1 MDYTFNEQMTVQAGS
16 MTDWISGIF
25 KAVGMNGKDARKCAH
40 HLVTADARG
49 VYSHG
54 CMRVGIYCGRLLH
67 GGTNPKGRP
76 RIVKRKGCTILVDG
90 DNAMGPVVGLFA
102 MKEAVK
108 LAGKF
113 GSAAASVF
121 GSNHIGACAYYA
133 MMAAD
138 ADMVAFCWTIGGSNI
153 MAPWGGRDPRL
164 GNNPL
169 AIAVPCEGSPHVVL
183 DMAQS
188 VVARGKIVMARKTR
202 TPIPETWALDS
213 DGKPTTDPEA
223 AFLGTL
229 QPVGGYK
236 GYGMAFMTGII
247 SALLSGATFGP
258 DIVDGLGRPDAIQ
271 NAGHLF
277 QLIDIAAFTSPAE
290 FKKRVHDAVMY
301 MKEAQKAD
309 GVQEILV
316 PGEAEARKLERQLK
330 DGIQYPMEVIEELRA
345 LSRKLGVA
353 VTI

>member
-1 MDYTFNEQMTVQAGS
+1 MAYTFNEQATVQFDD
-16 MTDWISGIF
+16 MTGWMILLL
-25 KAVGMNGKDARKCAH
+25 KAAGMNGKDARNCAR
-40 HLVTADARG
+40 HLVMADARG

-54 CMRVGIYCGRLLH
+54 CMRMGVYCGRLIH
-67 GGTNPKGRP
+67 GGANPKGRP
-76 RIVKRKGCTILVDG
+76 RIVKRKGCTLLVDG
-90 DNAMGPVVGLFA
+90 DNAMGPVVGIFA

-113 GSAAASVF
+113 GSATASVF
-121 GSNHIGACAYYA
+121 GSNHIGTCAYYA

-138 ADMVAFCWTIGGSNI
+138 ADMLGFAWTIGGSNI

-169 AIAVPCEGSPHVVL
+169 AIAVPCENKPHVVI

-188 VVARGKIVMARKTR
+188 VVARGKIIMARKTK
-202 TPIPETWALDS
+202 TPIPATWALS
-213 DGKPTTDPEA
+213 NDGKPTTDPEA

-247 SALLSGATFGP
+247 TALLSGAAFGP
-258 DIVDGLGRPDAIQ
+258 GIVDIFGRPDAVQ

-277 QLIDIAAFTSPAE
+277 QVIDISAFISPAE
-290 FKKRVHDAVMY
+290 FKKRVYEAVMY

-316 PGEAEARKLERQLK
+316 PGEAEARNLERQIK
-330 DGIQYPMEVIEELRA
+330 DGISYPIEVIEELRK
-345 LSRKLGVA
+345 LSQKLGVA
-353 VTI
+353 VMV

>member
-1 MDYTFNEQMTVQAGS
+1 MGYTFSEQTAVQADD
-16 MTDWISGIF
+16 MTGWMTLML
-25 KAVGMNGKDARKCAH
+25 KAAGMRGKDARNCAH

-54 CMRVGIYCGRLLH
+54 CMRMGVYCGRLLN

-76 RIVKRKGCTILVDG
+76 KIAKRKGCTILVDG
-90 DNAMGPVVGLFA
+90 DNAMGPVVGIFA
-102 MKEAVK
+102 MKEAIK

-121 GSNHIGACAYYA
+121 GSNHIGTCAYYA

-138 ADMVAFCWTIGGSNI
+138 ADMLGFAWTIGASNI
-153 MAPWGGRDPRL
+153 MAPWGGRDSRL

-169 AIAVPCEGSPHVVL
+169 AIAVPCENRPHVVL

-188 VVARGKIVMARKTR
+188 VVARGKIIMARKTG
-202 TPIPETWALDS
+202 TPIPDTWALDK
-213 DGKPTTDPEA
+213 DGKLTTDPEA
-223 AFLGTL
+223 ALLGTL

-247 SALLSGATFGP
+247 TALLSGATFGP
-258 DIVDGLGRPDAIQ
+258 GIVDIFGKPDAVQ

-277 QLIDIAAFTSPAE
+277 QVIDISAFISPEE
-290 FKKRVHDAVMY
+290 FKKRVYDAVMY

-309 GVQEILV
+309 GVKEILV
-316 PGEAEARKLERQLK
+316 PGEAEALTLERQLK
-330 DGIQYPMEVIEELRA
+330 DGINYPAEVIEELRS
-345 LSRKLGVA
+345 LSQKLGVA
-353 VTI
+353 VRV

>member
-1 MDYTFNEQMTVQAGS
+1 MDYTFTEQMTVHADK
-16 MTDWISGIF
+16 MTGWMSRMF
-25 KAVGMNGKDARKCAH
+25 QAVGMGGKDARECAH

-54 CMRVGIYCGRLLH
+54 CMRMGIYCGRLIN

-76 RIVKRKGCTILVDG
+76 RIAKRKGCTVLVDG
-90 DNAMGPVVGLFA
+90 DNAMGPVVGVFA
-102 MKEAVK
+102 MKEAIK

-113 GSAAASVF
+113 GSSAVSVF

-138 ADMVAFCWTIGGSNI
+138 ADMLGFSWTLGGSNI

-169 AIAVPCEGSPHVVL
+169 AIAVPCENRPHVVI

-202 TPIPETWALDS
+202 TPIPETWALDK
-213 DGKPTTDPEA
+213 DGRPTTDPEA

-229 QPVGGYK
+229 QSVGGYK
-236 GYGMAFMTGII
+236 GYGMAFLTGIL
-247 SALLSGATFGP
+247 STLLSGAAFGP
-258 DIVDGLGRPDAIQ
+258 GIVDGLGRPDAVQ

-277 QLIDIAAFTSPAE
+277 QVIDIAAFLSPAA
-290 FKKRVHDAVMY
+290 FKKRVYDAVMY
-301 MKEAQKAD
+301 MKEAHKAD
-309 GVQEILV
+309 GVEAILV
-316 PGEAEARKLERQLK
+316 PGEAEARTLERQLQ
-330 DGIQYPMEVIEELRA
+330 DGIRYPMEVIEELRE

-353 VTI
+353 AGV